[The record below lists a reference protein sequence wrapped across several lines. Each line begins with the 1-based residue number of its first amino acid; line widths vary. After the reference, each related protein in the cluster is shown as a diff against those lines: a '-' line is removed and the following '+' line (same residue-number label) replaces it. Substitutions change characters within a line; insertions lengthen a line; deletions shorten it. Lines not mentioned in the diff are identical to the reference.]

1 MNKTLIFIFV
11 SLTIVAFSVITLSSA
26 PIINET
32 ISAKSWAY
40 ENCEKLADE
49 EEKSTSLDDKYKYR
63 RQKTLCERKKAAYS
77 LEYASFIFNIIFGFF
92 CLFLSFLQYFK
103 IGKDFGKNTGLIGLI
118 SGIIGFILT
127 FIYFVYSAYIFT
139 NDTDGKTRKLFSNG
153 AYYKWNGNKFITAF
167 EGDKNDNSQYAK
179 YNELGQKQY
188 NYDSDYFKIY
198 DEEKSENNNCLRDY
212 NPKNSNPPTSAPAS
226 KSGTGKECDYLF
238 VKHNDDFK
246 NKYLYDKWTTTLIFC
261 FIISIC
267 DLVLGIF
274 GFFLFKQSDNSSS

>member
-32 ISAKSWAY
+32 ILPAKSWAY

-103 IGKDFGKNTGLIGLI
+103 IGKDFVKNTGLIGLI

-127 FIYFVYSAYIFT
+127 FIYFVYSAYIFI
-139 NDTDGKTRKLFSNG
+139 NDTNKENEKLFPNG
-153 AYYKWNGNKFITAF
+153 AYYKNDGNNNFITAY
-167 EGDKNDNSQYAK
+167 EGDKKDDSQYAK

-188 NYDSDYFKIY
+188 NYDTDYYNVYKT
-198 DEEKSENNNCLRDY
+198 SNCLKDPRPY
-212 NPKNSNPPTSAPAS
+212 PSS
-226 KSGTGKECDYLF
+226 CDYIF
-238 VKHNDDFK
+238 EEPYEDCK
-246 NKYLYDKWTTTLIFC
+246 NKYLYDKWTNTLIFA
-261 FIISIC
+261 FLISMC
-267 DLVLGIF
+267 DLALGLF
-274 GFFLFKQSDNSSS
+274 GFLMFKQSDSSSS